1 MAAPH
6 YVEQPCSQHNLV
18 TIIFVMR
25 VYDINIR
32 LAFFQAFTDTAGSAN
47 SVGTDSKEV
56 ETATRLRQSSL
67 NSPEHQIIIIIV
79 ITIIRQSSLNL
90 TNITI
95 IIITNVIIIIKSSF
109 KPRRRCRGWRLVI
122 SYLVGPRLASSPNLP
137 LFFVVYIII
146 IIIVIMIIIIMI
158 ITTTMI
164 IGR

>member
-1 MAAPH
+1 MK
-6 YVEQPCSQHNLV
+6 
-18 TIIFVMR
+18 
-25 VYDINIR
+25 
-32 LAFFQAFTDTAGSAN
+32 LAFCQTFTDTAGSAN

-90 TNITI
+90 TNI

-137 LFFVVYIII
+137 LFFVVYIMIMIIIVII
-146 IIIVIMIIIIMI
+146 III
-158 ITTTMI
+158 ITTTII

>member
-1 MAAPH
+1 MIRMVSITMRMMLIKMAAPH
-6 YVEQPCSQHNLV
+6 YVPCSHHKLV

-90 TNITI
+90 TNIII
-95 IIITNVIIIIKSSF
+95 IIITNVIIIIKSSSNHDA
-109 KPRRRCRGWRLVI
+109 GAEAGVWLSLI
-122 SYLVGPRLASSPNLP
+122 
-137 LFFVVYIII
+137 
-146 IIIVIMIIIIMI
+146 
-158 ITTTMI
+158 
-164 IGR
+164 